1 MSSAHLLNIHK
12 KKKARAIPRESSQS
26 EDGDVSCRILILG
39 CLEESGYTLLVY
51 SSWLRSSRLS
61 SQQPGGGEV

>member
-1 MSSAHLLNIHK
+1 MT
-12 KKKARAIPRESSQS
+12 RESSQS

-39 CLEESGYTLLVY
+39 WSEELGYTLLVY

-61 SQQPGGGEV
+61 SQQPGGGEVLFRQMEV